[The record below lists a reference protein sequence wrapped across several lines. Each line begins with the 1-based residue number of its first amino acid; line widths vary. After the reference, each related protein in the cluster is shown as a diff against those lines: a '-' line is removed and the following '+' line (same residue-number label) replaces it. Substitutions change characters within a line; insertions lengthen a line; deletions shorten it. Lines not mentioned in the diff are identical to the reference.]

1 MRAMKVVHGSLR
13 GLLHEA
19 KEGRVDAVR
28 VAALLQREAVS
39 NGMPRYTAAVVVTAA
54 LGLGLWTEWRL
65 LVGRGYAEMTEHG
78 AAAPVRIEELLKERT
93 RDVRARVV
101 QAGFE
106 VRDGIV
112 VHDAEALDGEIE

>member
-1 MRAMKVVHGSLR
+1 
-13 GLLHEA
+13 
-19 KEGRVDAVR
+19 VR
-28 VAALLQREAVS
+28 LSRTGCLATRRQWLS
-39 NGMPRYTAAVVVTAA
+39 KSA

-112 VHDAEALDGEIE
+112 VPDAEALDGEIE

>member
-1 MRAMKVVHGSLR
+1 
-13 GLLHEA
+13 
-19 KEGRVDAVR
+19 
-28 VAALLQREAVS
+28 
-39 NGMPRYTAAVVVTAA
+39 
-54 LGLGLWTEWRL
+54 
-65 LVGRGYAEMTEHG
+65 MTEHG